1 MKSYTVVADDGWE
14 LIVDRH
20 PHAGQRRGA
29 ALLLHAMMVDR
40 RTMDRPRGAGL
51 ASVLA
56 ASGFDVHVADLRG
69 HGGSGPTAREGGR
82 WTYDDL
88 VLRDVPALVEAVR
101 DRDGGPL
108 WVVGHSLGGH
118 VALATA
124 GVGAHTLAPDG
135 HVLLGANIWM
145 PSLEGSRRR
154 RLAKDLM
161 IRMFLSVTNQV
172 GRFPARAL
180 RVGSADEAAPYV
192 WDLCRAWLHDRW
204 GSKDGRH
211 DYLASLSYVDGPV
224 LAVVGQGDRLLGHS
238 EGVRAFIEQIGPGR
252 ADFWV
257 AKPGTLGLSHAPDH
271 MGLVTDARCG
281 PLWDAIA
288 RYMVQRVSSARPAQ
302 VLNKSGQAGKS

>member
-1 MKSYTVVADDGWE
+1 MESYTVVADDGWE
-14 LIVDRH
+14 LIVDRL
-20 PHAGQRRGA
+20 PHAGLRRGA

-51 ASVLA
+51 ASTLVKA
-56 ASGFDVHVADLRG
+56 GFDVHVADLRG

-88 VLRDVPALVEAVR
+88 VLRDVPALVGAVR

-154 RLAKDLM
+154 RMAKGAM
-161 IRMFLSVTNQV
+161 IRMFRAATNRV

-180 RVGSADEAAPYV
+180 RVGPVDEAAPYV

-204 GSKDGRH
+204 GSADGRH
-211 DYLASLSYVDGPV
+211 DYLSCLSYVDGPV
-224 LAVVGQGDRLLGHS
+224 LAVVGQGDRLLGHA
-238 EGVRAFIEQIGPGR
+238 EGVRAFVEQIGPGR
-252 ADFWV
+252 ADFWL
-257 AKPGTLGLSHAPDH
+257 ARPGTFGLSHAPSH
-271 MGLVTDARCG
+271 MGLVADVRCA
-281 PLWDAIA
+281 PLWDEIA
-288 RYMVQRVSSARPAQ
+288 RYMVQNASSAHPTQ
-302 VLNKSGQAGKS
+302 VLNKSDSAVK